1 MCASGTA
8 LAFVS
13 VYFTDVNIK
22 EMVSKCHCKCLQL
35 EKNNRFSEK
44 NLTILTAS
52 NLGPLLVMPL
62 KIFLNDLLT
71 FLGVIKLNLIMIL
84 KTISDI

>member
-1 MCASGTA
+1 MS
-8 LAFVS
+8 LKVS
-13 VYFTDVNIK
+13 SVR
-22 EMVSKCHCKCLQL
+22 
-35 EKNNRFSEK
+35 KNNHFSEK
-44 NLTILTAS
+44 NLTILTTS

-62 KIFLNDLLT
+62 KNFLNDLLT